1 MCPKFKPKK
10 AEEGK
15 YVYMD
20 LKISDMGLAQNIIGD
35 KPLEGLQN
43 GDKVKVSLTVE
54 TFGGQYKTMEFDAVF
69 YAEGGRGVNR
79 EKRYTFKLVKDL
91 DKKEFDHVN
100 EFAAQSGAKTAKIVS
115 EDKLPGGGAKVH
127 KG

>member
-10 AEEGK
+10 AEEAK

-20 LKISDMGLAQNIIGD
+20 LKINDMGLAQNIVGD
-35 KPLEGLQN
+35 KPLEGLQS

-54 TFGGQYKTMEFDAVF
+54 TFGGKYKTMEFDAVF
-69 YAEGGRGVNR
+69 YVEGGRSASGK
-79 EKRYTFKLVKDL
+79 KRYTFKLEKNL
-91 DKKEFDHVN
+91 DAKELEHVN
-100 EFAAQSGAKTAKIVS
+100 EFAAQSGAKAFKIVS
-115 EDKLPGGGAKVH
+115 QDKLPGGGAKVH